1 MRKLT
6 VVIALA
12 IAAVALA
19 EESATDRF
27 QKVAD
32 RLVAAVNAADYPG
45 IQRDFN
51 EEVLKAFPR
60 DKCDAF
66 FKGLVDQLGK
76 IQKLDAPRFV
86 PPNQAIFPAHF
97 ERGLLDLRIV
107 LDEAGKIA
115 GLWMQPHTPAIPA
128 VEKHE
133 TPLALPF
140 KGRWLVVWGGDTKAL
155 NQHHDSPGQ
164 RFAFDFLG
172 VGPDGK
178 TRKGVSNSNE
188 DYYAFGREVLAP
200 ADGTVTDVI
209 EGVRDNV
216 PGSMNPYSA
225 VGNGVVLQHR
235 EREVSVLAH
244 FKQGSIG
251 VKVGD
256 KVKRGQV
263 LGLCGNSG
271 NSSEPHVHYHLQ
283 NTPILQEGT
292 GIKCLFRK
300 VALTRDGKTESK
312 AECSPVKGEIVE
324 PVAEPAGGV

>member
-86 PPNQAIFPAHF
+86 PIFPAHF